1 MGPTGKNGPR
11 KSSTPS
17 CLMTFRD
24 ARSKM
29 PYKYLE
35 KIAKAD
41 VAFEARGETVEELFQ
56 AAAEATM
63 NIMVADL
70 KTIAKRVSRTLVV
83 KAENLEMLLFE
94 ILQELIYYKDAERLL
109 LRLEKVEISC
119 PGPDCSL
126 RAEAA
131 GEELNPE
138 RHDLIVDVK
147 AVTLHRFRVSKD
159 ERGWQATVILD
170 I

>member
-1 MGPTGKNGPR
+1 
-11 KSSTPS
+11 
-17 CLMTFRD
+17 
-24 ARSKM
+24 M
-29 PYKYLE
+29 PYRYLE
-35 KIAKAD
+35 EIAKAD
-41 VAFEARGETVEELFQ
+41 VAFEAWGATVEELFL
-56 AAAEATM
+56 AAGDATM

-70 KTIAKRVSRTLVV
+70 GTIAKRATRTLLV
-83 KAENLEMLLFE
+83 KAETLEMLLFE
-94 ILQELIYYKDAERLL
+94 LLQELIFYKDAERLL

-119 PGPDCSL
+119 PGADCSL

-138 RHDLIVDVK
+138 IHDLVVDVK
-147 AVTLHRFRVSKD
+147 AVTLHRFRVLKD

>member
-1 MGPTGKNGPR
+1 MNTREWER
-11 KSSTPS
+11 KTE
-17 CLMTFRD
+17 R
-24 ARSKM
+24 

-35 KIAKAD
+35 EIAKAD
-41 VAFEARGETVEELFQ
+41 AAFEARGETVEKLFV

-70 KTIAKRVSRTLVV
+70 KTIQKKVNRVLKVQ
-83 KAENLEMLLFE
+83 ADNLEMLLFE
-94 ILQELIYYKDAERLL
+94 LLQELIYYKDAERLL

-119 PGPDCSL
+119 PGPECSL
-126 RAEAA
+126 RAEVA

-147 AVTLHRFRVSKD
+147 AVTLHRYRVSKD